1 MARVLIIEDDEV
13 LGRAMLTHLRH
24 AGFDADLAEDGL
36 LGLRRI
42 RHQRPDVA
50 IIDLMLPGL
59 DGWAIMQSIRADRLD
74 LPVIAVSARASEHDT
89 VHTLETGADDYI
101 AKPFGMRELVARVEA
116 QLRRTRLIAQNAGR
130 DLDVEVDGFRLDGSL
145 RRAFVR
151 TAPEQPPEDWA
162 DAGLTPTEYRL
173 IAALAR
179 EPGVALTR
187 DELQRRV
194 WGLPYRHRDRTVDV
208 CVRKLRRKIDRLS
221 PTHDY
226 VHTHYGVGYRFAPEA
241 AGPTGT

>member
-1 MARVLIIEDDEV
+1 MLIIEDDPV
-13 LGRAMLTHLRH
+13 LGRSMLTHLRH
-24 AGFDADLAEDGL
+24 AGFDADLADDGL

-59 DGWAIMQSIRADRLD
+59 DGWAIMQAIRADRLD
-74 LPVIAVSARASEHDT
+74 LPVIAVSARSSEHDT
-89 VHTLETGADDYI
+89 VHTLQTGADDYL

-116 QLRRTRLIAQNAGR
+116 QLRRTRLIAENAGR
-130 DLDVEVDGFRLDGSL
+130 DRDVEADGFRLDGKL

-151 TAPEQPPEDWA
+151 TEIDQASEDWV

-194 WGLPYRHRDRTVDV
+194 WGQPYRHRDRTVDV
-208 CVRKLRRKIDRLS
+208 CVRKLRCKIDRLS

-226 VHTHYGVGYRFAPEA
+226 VHTHYGVGYRFDPE
-241 AGPTGT
+241 PIPRPVT

>member
-1 MARVLIIEDDEV
+1 MLIIEDDPV
-13 LGRAMLTHLRH
+13 LGRSMLTHLRH
-24 AGFDADLAEDGL
+24 AGFDADLADDGL

-59 DGWAIMQSIRADRLD
+59 DGWAIMQAIRADRLD
-74 LPVIAVSARASEHDT
+74 LPVIAVSARSSEHDT
-89 VHTLETGADDYI
+89 VHTLQTGADDYL

-130 DLDVEVDGFRLDGSL
+130 DRDVEADGFRLDGKL

-151 TAPEQPPEDWA
+151 TEIDQASEDWV

-194 WGLPYRHRDRTVDV
+194 WGQPYRHRDRTVDV
-208 CVRKLRRKIDRLS
+208 CVRKLRCKIDRLS

-226 VHTHYGVGYRFAPEA
+226 VHTHYGVGYRFDPEPI
-241 AGPTGT
+241 PTPAT